1 MKEKLFN
8 VFNSIKHKAKTGLIG
23 VWVGLKFILLIAGF
37 VCIVHL
43 LHHENEN
50 YDFKVER
57 DRKELHYQGLKD
69 QLVEVTDFYI
79 QYIGPGSCLNGI
91 TLVEACE
98 KYNIDLK
105 FALAQGHIESHFG
118 TKGIAAKT
126 NSVFNVMSFDGLSA
140 EQIIKKGRGYSHP
153 DHSVEPY
160 IKLLTNKYLV
170 DKTEE
175 DMFVEFVNI
184 YGERYASNKNY
195 EKQLLNI
202 YNNIDS
208 IVKISDIYNEY
219 KRYKIILNR

>member
-1 MKEKLFN
+1 MKDIFIKALSFIKLGT
-8 VFNSIKHKAKTGLIG
+8 KHLISG
-23 VWVGLKFILLIAGF
+23 TIAGF
-37 VCIVHL
+37 FFVLTVLMVVKCCSTGTDYESMVQ
-43 LHHENEN
+43 
-50 YDFKVER
+50 R

-69 QLVEVTDFYI
+69 QLVEATDTYI
-79 QYIGPGSCLNGI
+79 QSIGKGSCLNGI
-91 TLVEACE
+91 TLVEICE

-140 EQIIKKGRGYSHP
+140 DQIIKKGKGYAHP

-160 IKLLTNKYLV
+160 AKLLTDKYLV

-175 DMFVEFVNI
+175 DLFIEFINI

-195 EKQLLNI
+195 EKQLLDI